1 MNIGATL
8 LSISTSYCSVE
19 TIHMGGTVV
28 SGYIGSDTAKL
39 MAVGQEFDCVI
50 IHTTVPP
57 RRIVLSNVYVG
68 ALLRGQGVF
77 GPIISMRLVA
87 HKYENHRVDFRPL
100 HMWIGNA

>member
-1 MNIGATL
+1 MNTRSAL
-8 LSISTSYCSVE
+8 LSIDVPYCSVE
-19 TIHMGGTVV
+19 TIHTGGAVV

-39 MAVGQEFDCVI
+39 LAVGQEFDCVI

-68 ALLRGQGVF
+68 ALLRGQGVG

-87 HKYENHRVDFRPL
+87 HKYESRPTDSKPL
-100 HMWIGNA
+100 RMWIDNA